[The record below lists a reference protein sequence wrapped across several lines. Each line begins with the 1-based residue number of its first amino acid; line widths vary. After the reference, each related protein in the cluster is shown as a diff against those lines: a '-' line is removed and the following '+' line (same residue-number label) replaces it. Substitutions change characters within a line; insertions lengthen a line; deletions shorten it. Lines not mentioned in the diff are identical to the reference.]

1 VGFRGVAVAD
11 DGTPLGAVRS
21 FLWNAVRLVDG
32 VEYWSVAV
40 LPLRGDGKRIGDVV
54 GETLVAEGESER
66 RP

>member
-1 VGFRGVAVAD
+1 
-11 DGTPLGAVRS
+11 VRS